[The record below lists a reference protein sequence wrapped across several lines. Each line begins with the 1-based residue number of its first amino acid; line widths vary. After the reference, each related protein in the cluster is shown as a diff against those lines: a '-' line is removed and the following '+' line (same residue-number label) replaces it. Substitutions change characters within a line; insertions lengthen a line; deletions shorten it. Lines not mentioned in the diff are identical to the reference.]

1 MRFNSIPKENGVKN
15 SMPIKIRQNEVSCS
29 NNTSVTVELR
39 PGQMRHFDG
48 VCIQQDGFIHAVCD
62 AILNRHGAT
71 HRENDRTACHI
82 PCYKIRLFTD
92 PWDREQY
99 LCAVDFFMSTVE
111 MVNIGSTTP
120 ERVG

>member
-1 MRFNSIPKENGVKN
+1 MRFDSIPKENGVKN

-62 AILNRHGAT
+62 AILNRHGTT

-82 PCYKIRLFTD
+82 TCYKVWLFTN
-92 PWDREQY
+92 PWDREQC
-99 LCAVDFFMSTVE
+99 LCVVDVVMSTVKW
-111 MVNIGSTTP
+111 
-120 ERVG
+120 